1 MSLTGKIF
9 DILLVI
15 FFIHGNE
22 VCITES
28 LSCLR
33 RGCFR
38 QFYLGFSD
46 NAGMFRGCITLVF
59 QGDVHLSTVR
69 LAGLQ
74 VAETSSRHSTTKKI
88 RRAIVWL
95 RLFDWKIFISLM
107 WFL

>member
-59 QGDVHLSTVR
+59 QGV
-69 LAGLQ
+69 AGLQ